1 MAEKVLNR
9 MRQDCVRAQ
18 IQVSSI
24 INRLEQLVAGEIE
37 MTATQVNAARILLDK
52 AMSNAPVL
60 KELSGVDGE
69 DIKHSVTVRFVGG

>member
-1 MAEKVLNR
+1 MVREKIGLG
-9 MRQDCVRAQ
+9 Q
-18 IQVSSI
+18 II
-24 INRLEQLVAGEIE
+24 DRLEKHVDGQIE
-37 MTATQVNAARILLDK
+37 LSQTQIAAARILLDK